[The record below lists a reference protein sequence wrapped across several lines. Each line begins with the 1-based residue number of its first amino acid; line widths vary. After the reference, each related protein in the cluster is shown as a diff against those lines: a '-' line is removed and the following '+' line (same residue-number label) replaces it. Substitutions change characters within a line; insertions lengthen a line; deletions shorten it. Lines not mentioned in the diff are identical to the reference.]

1 MSFIGQQQLLEY
13 QMFLLNIPSLMSI
26 ARVPTKLFSEG
37 NNDLSIS
44 FTVASLSSET
54 NAYGLMVFDFDTPV
68 GAGAVKEAP
77 SSSFNNMATQNPLFS
92 RSWYFLGISNRSVW
106 ALLAF
111 AQWPKYIPI

>member
-1 MSFIGQQQLLEY
+1 
-13 QMFLLNIPSLMSI
+13 MSI
-26 ARVPTKLFSEG
+26 AKVPTKLFSEG

-54 NAYGLMVFDFDTPV
+54 NAYGLIVFDFDGPE
-68 GAGAVKEAP
+68 GAGGVKEAA

-106 ALLAF
+106 VLLAF
-111 AQWPKYIPI
+111 AQWPKYIPIYRVISVIGMASKL

>member
-1 MSFIGQQQLLEY
+1 
-13 QMFLLNIPSLMSI
+13 MFLFNIPSFMSI
-26 ARVPTKLFSEG
+26 ARVPTSLFSEG

-54 NAYGLMVFDFDTPV
+54 NAYGFMVFDFDGPEA
-68 GAGAVKEAP
+68 AGAVKEVT

-92 RSWYFLGISNRSVW
+92 RSRYFLGISNRSVW
-106 ALLAF
+106 VLLAF